1 MPKFDS
7 PIKVTSIQSAS
18 GNNTLLHLGAD
29 NRVGIGTDKP
39 LAKLHVN
46 GAVYATGLIV
56 PASSLAG
63 QGDAAEFLGFTPN
76 MDDWYV
82 DTNGK
87 PVVNGYVQSS
97 EFDGTVGQSSDALMG
112 EFSAEFN
119 NDDVVW
125 SREVVFDTPLYHD
138 IFITGTMSYK
148 FDSHTTGTPG
158 IAVTLTHRETADSEF
173 DNRDDNNNIIWNSQ
187 SSNTYIVP
195 VSEDSKSGDA
205 LGKFTTPVWRAVTPS
220 NRELTRLKIEI
231 ISTNDVLYNTSDDNV
246 HNDGGSGELTTLGG
260 GTNYNWILD
269 GFSLQF
275 NHPDLRVDQLG
286 RITGSFLADAT
297 VDDLKI
303 GNFISSSG
311 SKIHDNTA
319 GFGTSVPEDNPHRP
333 EDGISTGEEIQ
344 GLVSNGTFANGWS
357 LSKTGRIRATDIEI
371 YGPDGTIFIDGSGG
385 GENNPFSKWANRS
398 LRDLDSTS
406 FDYLYGLDFSE
417 SNRSNVAMRVGYR
430 GYTGDNSGIDLE
442 VSSLY
447 IANTS
452 EPLTGSGN
460 QLSNGSITFNGLSS
474 NAPPG
479 TIFTGEKNVVKN
491 LQGAYILFLAN
502 TDKWST
508 TTGTYSEYHA
518 NNYLGDY
525 GLYVVGM
532 PTVGGWLYHPHANDT
547 WYSIDSMQSGEY
559 LHERDFL
566 TIGRA
571 GTDGNGH
578 FIKSLTSINS
588 PTSLDAIT
596 ADESRGSYP
605 PIGITAGGVLFA
617 DIHINQ
623 YNHTAN
629 SGEIQL
635 TNPRNIPNTQFTFI
649 HPGTNDPND
658 STLYVANGAHGVLMS
673 LEDFPG
679 SRYITFVGADPSRF
693 TFYDDGHS
701 PDFVAAYPIGNRW
714 FYNQDEGRSS
724 LFVPDQRDC
733 IVARVDSNGVSMT
746 GDGSSGLTN
755 IYRYAEREA
764 TTAEGVVFSDM
775 IIDPPRGMSSGGIV
789 FADFTINEEFNDS
802 TETFTANNGFVTF
815 TNPLN
820 TPRNEFYVVHPENPL
835 YFWQTSNVERGV
847 ATSLTPTVNAT
858 GTRHIAFVGHN
869 SARFPAIAA
878 YENVSNDFIA
888 VSKYNYQGNPRSD
901 GKWYY
906 DPGSGISDDYV
917 FDVDANDFIVATLSS
932 FNPNSDGIDQITRY
946 AENEG
951 VIFVGGEPITVS
963 SIREILNDR
972 IDAANAVAEVA
983 IEDAERAFVAAT
995 AAGDSSAQALG
1006 LLDGAIT
1013 VYLQSEGDLHLGDVD
1028 AKFANNE
1035 TAPLSYFDY
1044 NDLWINTS
1052 TYNRAIDG
1060 SWYSNAIFR
1069 FSNTLG
1075 GFNGTLR
1082 WTHDRTNPQGLSFL
1096 QGLTARGFADRAA
1109 TFFYMDKIGTDPYYG
1124 PNVATIKASGPDQDQ
1139 GFALLNFNPEGDM
1152 WFDTTPDSANTNQP
1166 FIYRTNTSFSTSN
1179 ATNSGYANGI
1189 GHAGAWA
1196 QTAFD
1201 YFAGNFD
1208 PTTNATGWYNNRDS
1222 AFATATDATA
1232 RQAAADAES
1241 SAAAALAAAVDAQ
1254 DAADNEILA
1263 FFQIS
1268 TDTPPEATGNGDVWI
1283 HTDQA
1288 IDSTGTK
1295 NTGAIFVANT
1305 LDPGSYGAGSG
1316 RYWWQSPNNAIGL
1329 MYLESYSAGVS
1340 GEFQRGSNIMP
1351 RGYALWDAPATD
1363 YSVGASVYGDP
1374 QDVDEFNPYPL
1385 TQIHG
1390 SLASVNTTFGYIG
1403 TSSLSFTMLSDHPNE
1418 TVSLSDGWGPYA
1430 APFDDGRGVIT
1441 IPKGKRWIFS
1451 YYAYSNS
1458 SVLPAERDFGTQVFI
1473 RNRENPDAYRG
1484 YITGMGEAFTETNKW
1499 QRFSGVL
1506 DFTSHVVATHSSIP
1520 DFSSVPGPRHAGYT
1534 GGVVG
1539 PPYDTLYADE
1549 IDSLVFSVGKFLV
1562 RPTSGPDY
1570 RGSQVGNTVFYDG
1583 FQLEEVPNTVFTP
1596 SQFKEPSQQSS
1607 IVFGREITDGKIV
1620 THYGPHFPLGNDPG
1634 DGTDGPIPNITPGGI
1649 PNPEPHG
1656 DFWVNT
1662 SNNNI
1667 LFRYNQSSVD
1677 VTSQTI
1683 YWTTTTD
1690 QGSGWYTTE
1699 DLRTGNALSTSF
1711 DALANAA
1718 TAQAAADH
1726 EILAYFEPDAPD
1738 ASGFGDIW
1746 IDVDKYATL
1755 NSLAIH
1761 VANTQSSGGIG
1772 AGTDLSGTDLFWH
1785 IAPNNAIG
1793 QVYLD
1798 VFLSEKKAG
1807 RSESLLLSVM
1817 ESDDLPFPV
1826 SPNPNGISV
1835 GATGNVVFYKNSNQE
1850 YLEDQTGTDNEGT
1863 IFISNRG
1870 GIDFVGPKGN
1880 IYYPESG
1887 DYGVPETGTVL
1898 TSFRISGSS
1907 PESTTVS
1914 NSTFSSLYLMYSN
1927 MSAVTRFGT
1936 TSTAF
1941 GTHKHIIPVQWNNT
1955 TWQAVEADDTT
1966 HDFTPDS
1973 ANGDFLVAQLS
1984 REYAFPEGFGEL
1996 DSWIFKTLPAQTRA
2010 IGDGK
2015 IVTHFGVEYESGAYG
2030 PQANLTPSGIYNPE
2044 PHGDFWINTSNNNL
2058 IFRYHQNVDNNWA
2071 QTAFHAPT
2079 KPEDAGD
2086 QSGWYSTE
2094 DVRIANNEQ
2103 QATNTYTWLANT
2115 SNWAGYLDGETVN
2128 NSFWTT
2134 LALANAINAN
2144 TAAYIAQAA
2153 ADREINAFF
2162 SVHDAAIPL
2171 PTGNGDVWI
2180 HTDNAITNDP
2190 NPATRSTKNTGAIF
2204 VSNASAYAADY
2215 KIYPASH
2222 VGELW
2227 DFADTRNFPN
2237 DSGVIHTWGAHTDT
2251 LSFVDNNALKLE
2263 RVGTPNLLYLYKGG
2277 NSPSSTGMVVNGS
2290 THTHV
2295 RVRMRAMNISS
2306 DAARN
2311 WLGTLYFENS
2321 DSTSYG
2327 YGGTVAATI
2336 PEPDWTIGE
2345 WTELVFD
2352 MSSEPRWTGT
2362 ADVERLQIR
2371 FSLGNPLSD
2380 SDIFEID
2387 WIRIDDGTPQFYWG
2401 WHQSPENAVGGMY
2414 IDSYAAGITYTD
2426 GRVVTQ
2432 YSDHFGTTPPDYY
2445 GPLSNVTPTG
2455 SDNPYPDGDLWVDT
2469 SNNNIMFRYNQN
2481 TTINYA
2487 QTAYWE
2493 ATSYTFDPVSHKSGW
2508 YALEDPRLANNEVNV
2523 SLLEIHLA
2531 NTDAWAATLEA
2542 NTVNN
2547 AYWSNFAL
2555 GSALYANGVAYN
2567 ANAAA
2572 YLAQASAD
2580 HEILAYFQIHSDVP
2594 EATGNGDVWIHTDNL
2609 IKPSDGTLNTGAI
2622 FVSNTKSG
2630 GIPDPGAVADATSAE
2645 AHWWYAS
2652 PENAIGLMYAKSYA
2666 AGHAGDFDRST
2677 NIMPR
2682 AWSLFD
2688 APREL
2693 YSNTAPLVDTVPYPY
2708 YTPTAPSRE
2717 VNFDIVDDQNPPVGE
2732 KALYLTPASPDLL
2745 SGYIYLATNST
2756 FQTSASRQKS
2766 IEIPFGKKWMLS
2778 WYAKNA
2784 EGASG
2789 NDMDSGVHVYA
2800 ANNSHPDF
2808 FGRLN
2813 RGIEQGGTQNFVGS
2827 DWERHWFGF
2836 DLSGDSIIEGVV
2848 NATSTG
2854 QGNFWDAGFKVDSG
2868 LGTGLFSS
2876 ANSANRIILRI
2887 DPGGVSTPIDDSPT
2901 YYAGFQLEDVT
2912 ASGRVVPS
2920 EFQEPSDTSA
2930 LIFDRQITDGKIVT
2944 QFYASKPQS
2953 IGYGPQ
2959 ANVTPSGLPNPE
2971 PHGDFL
2977 VDTSNN
2983 NIMFRYHQR
2992 TPSARVWSPDSTF
3005 AQTLIYTSPSP
3016 GDADGWYALEDPR
3029 LANTESWLGTTETT
3043 LASVSDTASEALQK
3057 AASAASAADA
3067 EIQIFFEPSTNT
3079 IMYDDEIN
3087 FAGVHAG
3094 PATGNGDIW
3103 IHIDQVYDADGNQN
3117 TGSIFFANLSPDFPS
3132 VTTYSWQA
3140 SPDNAIGRSF
3150 LDQFTAT
3157 GRKNWIPSGYSTWDA
3172 DVDTTGFVSTPNYNI
3187 GITTDQNADTPYPV
3201 IPAHGE
3207 AIVNTSFGYIG
3218 PGSLQLTTTSGT
3230 APESYIYLANTGGVD
3245 SKATHA
3251 AGPPSTTLRIP
3262 RGKRWIFS
3270 YYAFTNTAFTD
3281 TNGDATTTSVYLWM
3295 DNSANTTA
3303 NVGSFYKNGIKHTP
3317 NQWKRHS
3324 HVLDL
3329 SNSSPSATIDEY
3341 TDKYGSWQSATS
3353 YHTTFSSGTT
3363 HLTEPAGGWQHPL
3376 VADFDS
3382 ITVRFDVDGA
3392 VGNTFWFDGIQLEEA
3407 PGAQVLAGP
3416 FSDPDRTI
3424 DNHFARSIADG
3435 KIVSHYV
3442 DGTTDGDVR
3451 YGPRPHRTPQGQLN
3465 LAPHGDHWIDSGNNN
3480 MTYRYNANTSY
3491 EFETRDIDDLP
3502 VQVAYWDTVA
3512 NKNNQSGWYIYRDQ
3526 AFESNIVDAFANLGS
3541 QFTQITNLEATTDGE
3556 LQIFFEEEGGDF
3568 VNAIGT
3574 YPDSKYG
3581 DLWINVSGYNKF
3593 ANGTLDSN
3601 AIFRWQNTS
3610 QGYLDT
3616 LAWRHAPNNS
3626 IGKVYL
3632 RTYAAQNAADSSV
3645 TAYFMDGFGAGT
3657 SQYHGPQ
3664 TNTTPSGLDNPNPDG
3679 DIWID
3684 TQNNNVM
3691 FVYNRVGGP
3700 TVAEG
3705 FAQTIYYAGDD
3716 GFQSAEGWHSSEDLR
3731 TVSADL
3737 ALEIAK
3743 ATGTDRF
3750 AEIFYSGSAPA
3761 TSTGNGDIWID
3772 TTSPL
3777 KRDGSANTLSIYI
3790 ANTTDG
3796 GYGDADSGPTTRY
3809 WNLDETSALGRSALD
3824 GYNADQKSAR
3834 SELISLITVG
3844 DSSLTGSIP
3853 FPVYPAA
3860 NGIMGVG
3867 ASGNVKF
3874 HTPSQV
3880 NSWGEIDIINNGG
3893 IPFIGPDGV
3902 ERELI
3907 DIYGASPHTTPASG
3921 DFAGISSHHVY
3932 GGNWGLVYTDYEF
3945 NTNDITEANTSY
3957 LMYTKTPGH
3966 DRFDSGGGNATEFG
3980 IPGNIIHVRWNSD
3993 TLSWYALTNVQNV
4006 EIDEHPFIPDADEG
4020 DFLVAQIVKN
4030 PTAEDLAAGYT
4041 LATDGTGA
4049 VQSWITNELPAQ
4061 TRKYSDGKTV
4071 YFTGPAYDEGEF
4083 KNVYGPDPSITSS
4096 GVINLEPHGDKFI
4109 SSNAPYKTYL
4119 YFSNSTNKTSQTIF
4133 HSYYTNS
4140 ATFLV
4145 ANTNYPFGTS
4155 NTSSGW
4161 YEYRDTGDALTQEGF
4176 QVALGRISLGQTSY
4190 SDNDPLTILDRGI
4203 GLPED
4208 EDIENPAP
4216 ILDVGGTSTFG
4227 QTREILL
4234 NPVPPS
4240 DQNLQGHWTL
4250 NSYDVDD
4257 DGHYL
4262 VRDISGRNN
4271 HATFFVSHNPEVQ
4284 PSYSQAPRSDDFQD
4298 QDPADDVI
4306 NVSGNRSMF
4315 MQTSRSPN
4323 MHRPFTALI
4332 LGSNGS
4338 VSNSVYGYRASP
4350 PMGSI
4355 PTYTYQG
4362 SNYPVDITDATKFNK
4377 TTLCFWWRP
4386 SPHIHDGQGYDKYIV
4401 GQNHNRNGGW
4411 SLRVDNGIMSGSV
4424 AEGTAQYYEEIAP
4437 TANGDVPIIW
4447 YNRHVSENLLHK
4459 PSAEIYLDGWYG
4471 ANDGGTYTPI
4481 RANEW
4486 HFITIQSNYDDNN
4499 QTLWIYREG
4508 EGLLYHNVSLFHGN
4522 PATDASTVNRALV
4535 LNGLSNELYGTY
4547 SNANGNYDE
4556 VRLYNSILTPRNIRY
4571 LYENPTGRPHQLQ
4584 PRPGLAVK
4592 KGYDKF
4598 DHGYPNAVDE
4608 FGAGTVGINAFA
4620 YFHGYDVDGNPA
4632 DVNPYTS
4639 QDGRVEFLQR
4649 GRVKSIFS
4657 TDAVRQKYAGNT
4669 FYILYNTDP
4678 TTIETGF
4685 GGQDFYTICQPVGN
4699 DDIRFA
4705 ENTGEFTWRGL
4716 DSITGFS
4723 DWVYFTPDEDKMY
4736 VIGEGRFATDVEET
4750 YSDGEA
4756 SLKDL
4761 KVYQFARSFATI
4773 RESYNF
4779 NISREDFI
4787 GDNFGDHFFANVDFW
4802 TGDTGNGLIDGTY
4815 IANLSV
4821 KNSAI
4826 ESLFAEK
4833 IQAGTIGVGVHI
4845 GGDNKI
4851 LLDGTNNRIIISD

>member
-56 PASSLAG
+56 PASALAG

-119 NDDVVW
+119 DDDVVW

-220 NRELTRLKIEI
+220 NREITRLKIEI

-260 GTNYNWILD
+260 GTNFNWILD

-417 SNRSNVAMRVGYR
+417 SNRANVAMRVGYR
-430 GYTGDNSGIDLE
+430 GYTGDNSGIALE
-442 VSSLY
+442 DSSLY

-460 QLSNGSITFNGLSS
+460 QLSNGTITFNGLSS

-479 TIFTGEKNVVKN
+479 TIFTGEKTVVRN

-571 GTDGNGH
+571 GTDGDGH
-578 FIKSLTSINS
+578 FIESLTSINS

-629 SGEIQL
+629 NGEIQL
-635 TNPRNIPNTQFTFI
+635 TNPRNSPNTQFTFI

-658 STLYVANGAHGVLMS
+658 STLYTANGARGVLMS

-679 SRYITFVGADPSRF
+679 SRYITFIGADPSRF

-764 TTAEGVVFSDM
+764 TTAEGVVLSDM

-802 TETFTANNGFVTF
+802 TEIFTANDGFVTF

-951 VIFVGGEPITVS
+951 VIFVEGEPLTVS
-963 SIREILNDR
+963 SIRNLLNDR
-972 IDAANAVAEVA
+972 IDAANTVAAVA

-1013 VYLQSEGDLHLGDVD
+1013 VYLQSEGDLHVGESDSE
-1028 AKFANNE
+1028 FANNK
-1035 TAPLSYFDY
+1035 TSGPPSHFDY

-1263 FFQIS
+1263 YFQIN
-1268 TDTPPEATGNGDVWI
+1268 TDVPEASGNGDVWI
-1283 HTDQA
+1283 HTDNL
-1288 IDSTGTK
+1288 IKPDGTL
-1295 NTGAIFVANT
+1295 NAAAIFVANT
-1305 LDPGSYGAGSG
+1305 KSGGIPDPGAVADATSAEAH
-1316 RYWWQSPNNAIGL
+1316 WWYASPNNAIGL
-1329 MYLESYSAGVS
+1329 MYAKSYFSGVS
-1340 GEFQRGSNIMP
+1340 GAFDRGTNLMP
-1351 RGYALWDAPATD
+1351 RGYSLFDSPLSDYVTRTTNIDDTIPEPFAFHATQTAANVAVD
-1363 YSVGASVYGDP
+1363 RTGGANS
-1374 QDVDEFNPYPL
+1374 
-1385 TQIHG
+1385 
-1390 SLASVNTTFGYIG
+1390 YIG
-1403 TSSLSFTMLSDHPNE
+1403 DSSLRIDTTYVYSIIYFGKNRITADFEENSANNL
-1418 TVSLSDGWGPYA
+1418 
-1430 APFDDGRGVIT
+1430 PFMIN
-1441 IPKGKRWIFS
+1441 IPKGRKFIFS
-1451 YYAYSNS
+1451 YYLKSDASTSITPSMISSNS
-1458 SVLPAERDFGTQVFI
+1458 VNAYAGTVQAPPFTTTPGDWKRYEHVF
-1473 RNRENPDAYRG
+1473 
-1484 YITGMGEAFTETNKW
+1484 
-1499 QRFSGVL
+1499 
-1506 DFTSHVVATHSSIP
+1506 DFTTGDMAASSPKNQIT
-1520 DFSSVPGPRHAGYT
+1520 SVMPGF
-1534 GGVVG
+1534 
-1539 PPYDTLYADE
+1539 LYGSRANTF
-1549 IDSLVFSVGKFLV
+1549 IDAI
-1562 RPTSGPDY
+1562 
-1570 RGSQVGNTVFYDG
+1570 
-1583 FQLEEVPNTVFTP
+1583 QLEEVPNTVFTA
-1596 SQFKEPSQQSS
+1596 SQFKEPSDAKS

-1620 THYGPHFPLGNDPG
+1620 THYSNNFYSG
-1634 DGTDGPIPNITPGGI
+1634 GTWYGPIPNTTPTGY
-1649 PNPEPHG
+1649 PNPEPNG

-1662 SNNNI
+1662 GNNNI
-1667 LFRYNQSSVD
+1667 VFRYHQNDLSFIPS
-1677 VTSQTI
+1677 SQTV
-1683 YWTTTTD
+1683 YWTSETNGD
-1690 QGSGWYTTE
+1690 GWYTTE

-1755 NSLAIH
+1755 NSSAIH

-1772 AGTDLSGTDLFWH
+1772 AGSDLFWH

-1850 YLEDQTGTDNEGT
+1850 YLEDQTGTDKEGT

-1936 TSTAF
+1936 TASAF

-2030 PQANLTPSGIYNPE
+2030 PRANLTPSGIYNPE

-2103 QATNTYTWLANT
+2103 QATNTYSWLANT

-2144 TAAYIAQAA
+2144 TAAYIAQAS

-2227 DFADTRNFPN
+2227 DFSTTAVFPN
-2237 DSGVIHTWGAHTDT
+2237 DSGVYHNWGAHTDT
-2251 LSFVDNNALKLE
+2251 HSFVNNNALKLE
-2263 RVGTPNLLYLYKGG
+2263 RVGSPNLLYLYKGG
-2277 NSPSSTGMVVNGS
+2277 NLPTHTGMVVNGS

-2306 DAARN
+2306 DLART

-2321 DSTSYG
+2321 DSASVG
-2327 YGGTVAATI
+2327 YGGTIASTI
-2336 PEPDWTIGE
+2336 PEPNWTLGE

-2352 MSSEPRWTGT
+2352 MSSEPRWTGS

-2371 FSLGNPLSD
+2371 FSYLNPLPD

-2493 ATSYTFDPVSHKSGW
+2493 ATTYTFDPVSHKSGW

-2531 NTDAWAATLEA
+2531 NTDAWAANLEG

-2547 AYWSNFAL
+2547 SYWSNFAL

-2580 HEILAYFQIHSDVP
+2580 HEILAYFQIHSDAP
-2594 EATGNGDVWIHTDNL
+2594 EATGNGDVWIHTDTL
-2609 IKPSDGTLNTGAI
+2609 IKPTDGTLNTGAI
-2622 FVSNTKSG
+2622 FVSNTKLG
-2630 GIPDPGAVADATSAE
+2630 GIPDDAAVGA
-2645 AHWWYAS
+2645 HFWYSS
-2652 PENAIGLMYAKSYA
+2652 PNNAIGLMYAKSYSS
-2666 AGHAGDFDRST
+2666 GVGGEFDRST

-2708 YTPTAPSRE
+2708 HTPNAPSRE

-2732 KALYLTPASPDLL
+2732 KALYLTPASPDLN

-2784 EGASG
+2784 EGASD

-2813 RGIEQGGTQNFVGS
+2813 RGIAQGGTQNFVGA

-2836 DLSGDSIIEGVV
+2836 DLSGNSIIEGVV

-2854 QGNFWDAGFKVDSG
+2854 QGNFWDAGFKVDDG
-2868 LGTGLFSS
+2868 PGTSLFSS
-2876 ANSANRIILRI
+2876 ANSANRIALRI
-2887 DPGGVSTPIDDSPT
+2887 DPGGVNTIPIARTLT

-2930 LIFDRQITDGKIVT
+2930 LIFDREITDGKIVT

-2977 VDTSNN
+2977 IDTSNN
-2983 NIMFRYHQR
+2983 NIMFRYHQNI
-2992 TPSARVWSPDSTF
+2992 PSARVWSPDSTF
-3005 AQTLIYTSPSP
+3005 AQTLIYTSPAP
-3016 GDADGWYALEDPR
+3016 GDDDGWYALEDPR

-3043 LASVSDTASEALQK
+3043 LASVSDTASDALQK

-3067 EIQIFFEPSTNT
+3067 EIQVFFEPSTNT
-3079 IMYDDEIN
+3079 IMYDDGIN

-3140 SPDNAIGRSF
+3140 SPDNAIGRAF
-3150 LDQFTAT
+3150 LDQFTST

-3187 GITTDQNADTPYPV
+3187 TGSAAGEPNGESPYPV
-3201 IPAHGE
+3201 TINNNYTAN
-3207 AIVNTSFGYIG
+3207 AYVNTSFGKVSD
-3218 PGSLQLTTTSGT
+3218 GSLQVTDFISSPVDWQSVIFT
-3230 APESYIYLANTGGVD
+3230 LANT
-3245 SKATHA
+3245 A
-3251 AGPPSTTLRIP
+3251 APWRRDKLNSPKGTTVKFP
-3262 RGKRWIFS
+3262 KGKRWIFS
-3270 YYAFTNTAFTD
+3270 YYAYSNSSLDINYPFVDPNLY
-3281 TNGDATTTSVYLWM
+3281 VY
-3295 DNSANTTA
+3295 DSANTTA
-3303 NVGSFYKNGIKHTP
+3303 NTGVIRLNAAYPESGKWNRYSA
-3317 NQWKRHS
+3317 
-3324 HVLDL
+3324 VLDF
-3329 SNSSPSATIDEY
+3329 SNTHPGATIDEY
-3341 TDKYGSWQSATS
+3341 TLTSGVRSAGDYTGQSQGVDI
-3353 YHTTFSSGTT
+3353 SGPPYIST
-3363 HLTEPAGGWQHPL
+3363 AIK
-3376 VADFDS
+3376 DIDS
-3382 ITVRFDVDGA
+3382 IHLYVGQGGI
-3392 VGNTFWFDGIQLEEA
+3392 GNTVWYDGFQLEEA
-3407 PGAQVLAGP
+3407 PGAQVIAGP
-3416 FSDPDRTI
+3416 FSDPDRFI
-3424 DNHFARSIADG
+3424 DINFARSIADG

-3442 DGTTDGDVR
+3442 DGTNGGPTGR

-3465 LAPHGDHWIDSGNNN
+3465 LAPHGDQWIDTGNNN

-3491 EFETRDIDDLP
+3491 EFETRDRDDLP
-3502 VQVAYWDTVA
+3502 VQVAYWDTVS
-3512 NKNNQSGWYIYRDQ
+3512 NRQNQSGWYIVRDQ
-3526 AFESNIVDAFANLGS
+3526 LFESNIVDAFQNLSS

-3610 QGYLDT
+3610 QGYLPENG
-3616 LAWRHAPNNS
+3616 LAWHHAPNNS

-3679 DIWID
+3679 DMWID
-3684 TQNNNVM
+3684 TQNNNVV

-3716 GFQSAEGWHSSEDLR
+3716 GFKTAEGWHSSEDLR

-3772 TTSPL
+3772 TSYPL

-3790 ANTTDG
+3790 ANTYTDG
-3796 GYGDADSGPTTRY
+3796 VTYGDAGTPRL
-3809 WNLDETSALGRSALD
+3809 WHLDETSALGRSSLD

-3834 SELISLITVG
+3834 AELIELVKNRTPRSDG
-3844 DSSLTGSIP
+3844 YSFP
-3853 FPVYPAA
+3853 FPIYPEP

-3867 ASGNVKF
+3867 ATGNVKF
-3874 HTPSQV
+3874 YSPSDDRDGTF
-3880 NSWGEIDIINNGG
+3880 NPGEIDVINNGG
-3893 IPFIGPDGV
+3893 IPFIGPDGI
-3902 ERELI
+3902 ERTLTGLSQPNHI
-3907 DIYGASPHTTPASG
+3907 I
-3921 DFAGISSHHVY
+3921 Y
-3932 GGNWGLVYTDYEF
+3932 GGNFGEIYTRFEGSIAGSQY
-3945 NTNDITEANTSY
+3945 TTEANTAY
-3957 LMYTKTPGH
+3957 LMYTATTATS
-3966 DRFDSGGGNATEFG
+3966 RFGGGG
-3980 IPGNIIHVRWNSD
+3980 GYGQIGNIIAVVWDND
-3993 TLSWYALTNVQNV
+3993 TESWYTYSNEGVT
-4006 EIDEHPFIPDADEG
+4006 EFPFIPDADQG
-4020 DFLVAQIVKN
+4020 DFLVAELRRPLGDAF
-4030 PTAEDLAAGYT
+4030 PT
-4041 LATDGTGA
+4041 
-4049 VQSWITNELPAQ
+4049 VQSWVLDSVNLPQ
-4061 TRKYSDGKTV
+4061 QLKSYSDGKTV
-4071 YFTGPAYDEGEF
+4071 YFTGPAYDEGNF

-4145 ANTNYPFGTS
+4145 ANTNYPYGTS

-4176 QVALGRISLGQTSY
+4176 QVSLGRISLGQTSY

-4208 EDIENPAP
+4208 ADNENPAP

-4271 HATFFVSHNPEVQ
+4271 HATFFVSHNPEDQ
-4284 PSYSQAPRSDDFQD
+4284 PSYNQAPRSDDFQD
-4298 QDPADDVI
+4298 QDPAADVI

-4315 MQTSRSPN
+4315 MQASRSPS
-4323 MHRPFTALI
+4323 MHRPWTALI
-4332 LGSNGS
+4332 LASNGS
-4338 VSNSVYGYRASP
+4338 VSNSVYGTRASP

-4355 PTYTYQG
+4355 PTHTYQG

-4377 TTLCFWWRP
+4377 STLCFWWKP
-4386 SPHIHDGQGYDKYIV
+4386 SPHIHDGYVSPASIGQDKYIV
-4401 GQNHNRNGGW
+4401 GQNHNHNGGW
-4411 SLRVDNGIMSGSV
+4411 SLRVDSGIKSGSV
-4424 AEGTAQYYEEIAP
+4424 SEGTATYYEEITP

-4447 YNRHVSENLLHK
+4447 YNRHVNENLLHK

-4535 LNGLSNELYGTY
+4535 LNGLSNETYGTY
-4547 SNANGNYDE
+4547 GNANGNYDE

-4598 DHGYPNAVDE
+4598 DNGYPNAASDL
-4608 FGAGTVGINAFA
+4608 GDGGIGINAYA

-4632 DVNPYTS
+4632 DVNPYVS
-4639 QDGRVEFLQR
+4639 QDGRVTYLNR
-4649 GRVKSIFS
+4649 GHVLARFSGAAERVKYS
-4657 TDAVRQKYAGNT
+4657 GNT
-4669 FYILYNTDP
+4669 FYIFYNTNPSPSD
-4678 TTIETGF
+4678 F
-4685 GGQDFYTICQPVGN
+4685 GTDYYTICQPVGN

-4716 DSITGFS
+4716 TSTDAN
-4723 DWVYFTPDEDKMY
+4723 WKYFTPNEAVQF
-4736 VIGEGRFATDVEET
+4736 VIGEGRFDQEENQP
-4750 YSDGEA
+4750 YSHA
-4756 SLKDL
+4756 SQMKDL
-4761 KVYQFARSFATI
+4761 KIYQFSRSFETI

-4802 TGDTGNGLIDGTY
+4802 TGNSGQGLINGTY

-4826 ESLFAEK
+4826 DNLAANK
-4833 IQAGTIGVGVHI
+4833 IQAGTIGVGLHI

>member
-18 GNNTLLHLGAD
+18 GNTSLLHLGAD

-56 PASSLAG
+56 PASALAG

-119 NDDVVW
+119 DDDVVW
-125 SREVVFDTPLYHD
+125 SREVIFETPLFHD

-148 FDSHTTGTPG
+148 FNSHITGTPG
-158 IAVTLTHRETADSEF
+158 IAVTLTHRETANSEF

-205 LGKFTTPVWRAVTPS
+205 LGKFTTPVWKSATPS

-231 ISTNDVLYNTSDDNV
+231 ISAKDVLYNTSDDNV

-269 GFSLQF
+269 GFSFQF

-371 YGPDGTIFIDGSGG
+371 YGPDGTIYIDGSGG
-385 GENNPFSKWANRS
+385 GENNPFSQWANRS

-406 FDYLYGLDFSE
+406 FDYLYGLSFEE
-417 SNRSNVAMRVGYR
+417 SNRSNVEMRVGHIAT
-430 GYTGDNSGIDLE
+430 TGSVESTISAN
-442 VSSLY
+442 VKSLY

-452 EPLTGSGN
+452 QPIIGSGN
-460 QLSNGSITFNGLSS
+460 QLANGTIMFNGVST

-479 TIFTGEKNVVKN
+479 SIFTDGKAVVRN
-491 LQGAYILFLAN
+491 LQDAYILFLSN
-502 TDKWST
+502 TQKWST
-508 TTGTYSEYHA
+508 TTGEYSQYHA

-525 GLYVVGM
+525 GLYVIGK

-571 GTDGNGH
+571 GTDENAD
-578 FIKSLTSINS
+578 FIESLTSINT
-588 PTSLDAIT
+588 PKSLDSIT
-596 ADESRGSYP
+596 ADEARGSYP
-605 PIGITAGGVLFA
+605 PIGIAAGGILFA
-617 DIHINQ
+617 DIHINH

-629 SGEIQL
+629 NGEIQL

-701 PDFVAAYPIGNRW
+701 PDFIAAYPIGNRW

-724 LFVPDQRDC
+724 LFTPDPRDC

-746 GDGSSGLTN
+746 GDGSSGITN

-764 TTAEGVVFSDM
+764 TTSEGAVLSDM
-775 IIDPPRGMSSGGIV
+775 IIDPPRGMASGGIV
-789 FADFTINEEFNDS
+789 FADFTTNEEFDDS
-802 TETFTANNGFVTF
+802 SNTFTANSGFVTF
-815 TNPLN
+815 TNPQN
-820 TPRNEFYVVHPENPL
+820 NPRNEFFVVHPENPL

-847 ATSLTPTVNAT
+847 ATSLKATVNAT

-869 SARFPAIAA
+869 SSRFPSIDA

-932 FNPNSDGIDQITRY
+932 FNPNVDGIDQITRY

-951 VIFVGGEPITVS
+951 VVIVGGEPLTVS
-963 SIREILNDR
+963 SIRNLLNDR

-983 IEDAERAFVAAT
+983 ISAAADAFAEAT
-995 AAGDSSAQALG
+995 AAGESSAQALG

-1013 VYLQSEGDLHLGDVD
+1013 VYLQSEGDLHVGEADS
-1028 AKFANNE
+1028 KFANNE
-1035 TAPLSYFDY
+1035 TSGPPSHFDY

-1082 WTHDRTNPQGLSFL
+1082 WTHDRTNPQGLAFL

-1124 PNVATIKASGPDQDQ
+1124 PNVATITASGPDREE
-1139 GFALLNFNPEGDM
+1139 GLELLNFNPEGDM
-1152 WFDTTPDSANTNQP
+1152 WFDTTPTGANTNQP

-1222 AFATATDATA
+1222 AFSTATDTVA
-1232 RQAAADAES
+1232 RA
-1241 SAAAALAAAVDAQ
+1241 SAAQALAEAENAQ
-1254 DAADNEILA
+1254 YSADREIIA
-1263 FFQIS
+1263 FF
-1268 TDTPPEATGNGDVWI
+1268 EAHNVADVPDPTGNGDIWI
-1283 HTDQA
+1283 HTDTA
-1288 IDSTGTK
+1288 IHSTGTK
-1295 NTGAIFVANT
+1295 NTSAIYVSNT
-1305 LDPGSYGAGSG
+1305 KSGGIDSGVNDPNTGYDLFWHPA
-1316 RYWWQSPNNAIGL
+1316 PNNAIGL

-1340 GEFQRGSNIMP
+1340 GAFQRGTNIMP
-1351 RGYALWDAPATD
+1351 RGYSLFDSPLSDYNSFTTDPGDEIKEPFAIYYSADASNVAVDRTGGANAYIGSSSLRFDTDDIDVVFFGRSQTDSEVEQEKNINYRIEVPKAKKFILSYYIKSDAARDVTPTLYYSNATHD
-1363 YSVGASVYGDP
+1363 YAGREVGTARTLSTPDWQRLEQVFDLTSGDVPIPVGAGGPKTEV
-1374 QDVDEFNPYPL
+1374 
-1385 TQIHG
+1385 
-1390 SLASVNTTFGYIG
+1390 
-1403 TSSLSFTMLSDHPNE
+1403 TS
-1418 TVSLSDGWGPYA
+1418 VSLRLGYSGA
-1430 APFDDGRGVIT
+1430 ANT
-1441 IPKGKRWIFS
+1441 
-1451 YYAYSNS
+1451 
-1458 SVLPAERDFGTQVFI
+1458 FI
-1473 RNRENPDAYRG
+1473 DA
-1484 YITGMGEAFTETNKW
+1484 I
-1499 QRFSGVL
+1499 
-1506 DFTSHVVATHSSIP
+1506 
-1520 DFSSVPGPRHAGYT
+1520 
-1534 GGVVG
+1534 
-1539 PPYDTLYADE
+1539 
-1549 IDSLVFSVGKFLV
+1549 
-1562 RPTSGPDY
+1562 
-1570 RGSQVGNTVFYDG
+1570 
-1583 FQLEEVPNTVFTP
+1583 QLEEVPNTVFTA
-1596 SQFKEPSQQSS
+1596 SQFKEPSDASS

-1620 THYGPHFPLGNDPG
+1620 THYSNNFYSG
-1634 DGTDGPIPNITPGGI
+1634 GTWYGPIPNTTPTGY
-1649 PNPEPHG
+1649 PNPEPNG

-1662 SNNNI
+1662 GNNNI
-1667 LFRYNQSSVD
+1667 VFRYHQNDLSFIPS
-1677 VTSQTI
+1677 SQTV
-1683 YWTTTTD
+1683 YWTSETNGD
-1690 QGSGWYTTE
+1690 GWYTTE

-1755 NSLAIH
+1755 NSSAIH
-1761 VANTQSSGGIG
+1761 VANTQSSAIG
-1772 AGTDLSGTDLFWH
+1772 AGTDVAGTNLFWH

-1798 VFLSEKKAG
+1798 VYLSEKKAG

-1826 SPNPNGISV
+1826 SPNLNGISV
-1835 GATGNVVFYKNSNQE
+1835 GATGNVVFYKNSDQE
-1850 YLEDQTGTDNEGT
+1850 YLEDQTGTDKEGT

-1870 GIDFVGPKGN
+1870 GIDFVGPGGN

-1887 DYGVPETGTVL
+1887 DYGVPETGTVV
-1898 TSFRISGSS
+1898 TSFRLSGSS

-1936 TSTAF
+1936 VPTAF

-1955 TWQAVEADDTT
+1955 TWQAVERNDTT

-2103 QATNTYTWLANT
+2103 QATNTYSWLANT

-2128 NSFWTT
+2128 NSFWTN

-2144 TAAYIAQAA
+2144 TAAYIAQAS

-2227 DFADTRNFPN
+2227 DFIDTREFPN
-2237 DSGVIHTWGAHTDT
+2237 DSGVAGYHGWGSHLNTSAM
-2251 LSFVDNNALKLE
+2251 VPEALKLE
-2263 RVGTPNLLYLYKGG
+2263 RASVVSDLLYVYKGG
-2277 NSPSSTGMVVNGS
+2277 NGPTLSGMVVDGS
-2290 THTHV
+2290 TYTHV
-2295 RVRMRAMNISS
+2295 RVRMRATNISS
-2306 DAARN
+2306 EPARN

-2321 DSTSYG
+2321 DSISIG

-2336 PEPDWTIGE
+2336 PEPNWTLGE

-2362 ADVERLQIR
+2362 ADVTRLQIR
-2371 FSLGNPLSD
+2371 FSEGNIIGNSD
-2380 SDIFEID
+2380 RFEID
-2387 WIRIDDGTPQFYWG
+2387 WIRIDDGTPQVYWG
-2401 WHQSPENAVGGMY
+2401 WHQSPENAIGRMY

-2493 ATSYTFDPVSHKSGW
+2493 ATTYTFDPLSHKSGW
-2508 YALEDPRLANNEVNV
+2508 YAIEDPRLANNEVNV

-2547 AYWSNFAL
+2547 SYWSNFAL

-2580 HEILAYFQIHSDVP
+2580 REILAYFQIHSDVP
-2594 EATGNGDVWIHTDNL
+2594 EATGNGDVWIHTDHL
-2609 IKPSDGTLNTGAI
+2609 IDPTNGTLNTGAI
-2622 FVSNTKSG
+2622 FIANTKSG
-2630 GIPDPGAVADATSAE
+2630 GIADPGAVADATSAE
-2645 AHWWYAS
+2645 AHYWYAS
-2652 PENAIGLMYAKSYA
+2652 PNNAIGLMYAKSYA
-2666 AGHAGDFDRST
+2666 AGHAGEFDRST

-2688 APREL
+2688 ATREL
-2693 YSNTAPLVDTVPYPY
+2693 YSNTAPLKDTVPYPY
-2708 YTPTAPSRE
+2708 HTPNAPSRE

-2732 KALYLTPASPDLL
+2732 KALYLTPASPDLN
-2745 SGYIYLATNST
+2745 SGYIYLATNSS

-2766 IEIPFGKKWMLS
+2766 IQIPFGKKWMLS

-2784 EGASG
+2784 DGASG

-2800 ANNSHPDF
+2800 ANNSHPDY

-2813 RGIEQGGTQNFVGS
+2813 RGIAQGGTQNFVGS

-2854 QGNFWDAGFKVDSG
+2854 QGNFWDAGFKVDQG
-2868 LGTGLFSS
+2868 LGTSLFSS
-2876 ANSANRIILRI
+2876 ANSANRIALRI
-2887 DPGGVSTPIDDSPT
+2887 DPGGVGTLPVERTPT

-2912 ASGRVVPS
+2912 ASGRVAPS

-2930 LIFDRQITDGKIVT
+2930 LIFDREITDGKIVT
-2944 QFYASKPQS
+2944 QYSNHFISDSTY
-2953 IGYGPQ
+2953 YGPQ
-2959 ANVTPSGLPNPE
+2959 PNITPSGLPNPE
-2971 PHGDFL
+2971 PRGDFW
-2977 VDTSNN
+2977 VDTGNN
-2983 NIMFRYHQR
+2983 QIMFRYNQN
-2992 TPSARVWSPDSTF
+2992 TTINY
-3005 AQTLIYTSPSP
+3005 AQTAYWTT
-3016 GDADGWYALEDPR
+3016 GADFNRTTGLSGWYALEDPR

-3043 LASVSDTASEALQK
+3043 LASVSDTASDALQK

-3067 EIQIFFEPSTNT
+3067 EIQIFFEPSTNAT
-3079 IMYDDEIN
+3079 MYNDDI
-3087 FAGVHAG
+3087 FTGIHSG

-3140 SPDNAIGRSF
+3140 SPDNAIGRAF
-3150 LDQFTAT
+3150 LDQFTST

-3187 GITTDQNADTPYPV
+3187 GERGVQNGDTPYPV
-3201 IPAHGE
+3201 RTFSNGK
-3207 AIVNTSFGYIG
+3207 AIVNTSFGYTDS
-3218 PGSLQLTTTSGT
+3218 GSLQLTSTDIVGANFETY
-3230 APESYIYLANTGGVD
+3230 AYLANTND
-3245 SKATHA
+3245 AISKATHA

-3270 YYAFTNTAFTD
+3270 YYAFTNTEFTD
-3281 TNGDATTTSVYLWM
+3281 TNGDATKTSVWLWM

-3303 NVGSFYKNGIKHTP
+3303 NVGYFYKNRIKHTP

-3341 TDKYGSWQSATS
+3341 TDKYGSWSTATS
-3353 YHTTFSSGTT
+3353 MHTTYSSGTT
-3363 HLTEPAGGWQHPL
+3363 HLTEPVGGWQHPL

-3392 VGNTFWFDGIQLEEA
+3392 IGNTFWFDGIQLEEA

-3442 DGTTDGDVR
+3442 DGTNGGPTGR

-3465 LAPHGDHWIDSGNNN
+3465 LAPHGDQWIDTGNNN

-3491 EFETRDIDDLP
+3491 EFETQDIDDLP

-3512 NKNNQSGWYIYRDQ
+3512 NRNNQSGWYIVRDQ
-3526 AFESNIVDAFANLGS
+3526 AFESNIVDAFANLDS

-3581 DLWINVSGYNKF
+3581 DLWINVSGYNKI

-3601 AIFRWQNTS
+3601 AIFRWQNTT
-3610 QGYLDT
+3610 QGYLPENG
-3616 LAWRHAPNNS
+3616 LAWYHAPNNS

-3632 RTYAAQNAADSSV
+3632 RTYAAQNAADRRV
-3645 TAYFMDGFGAGT
+3645 TSYFEAGT
-3657 SQYHGPQ
+3657 TSGGPPYDVSIYKGPQ
-3664 TNTTPSGLDNPNPDG
+3664 TNVTPTGLYNPNPDG
-3679 DIWID
+3679 DLWID
-3684 TQNNNVM
+3684 TQNNNAL
-3691 FVYNRVGGP
+3691 FVYNYVNGDHA
-3700 TVAEG
+3700 TG
-3705 FAQTIYYAGDD
+3705 FSQQVYYSGDTP
-3716 GFQSAEGWHSSEDLR
+3716 SAEGWHSAEDTR
-3731 TVSADL
+3731 IISSAR

-3772 TTSPL
+3772 TSYPL

-3790 ANTTDG
+3790 ANTREPGEG
-3796 GYGDADSGPTTRY
+3796 GDYGSADSGPTTRY
-3809 WNLDETSALGRSALD
+3809 WNLDQTSALGRSSLD

-3834 SELISLITVG
+3834 AELIELVKNRTPRSDG
-3844 DSSLTGSIP
+3844 YSFP

-3860 NGIMGVG
+3860 NGIVGVG
-3867 ASGNVKF
+3867 ATGNVKF
-3874 HTPSQV
+3874 STPAV
-3880 NSWGEIDIINNGG
+3880 LNTYGEIDIINNGG
-3893 IPFIGPDGV
+3893 VPFIGPDGI
-3902 ERELI
+3902 ERELT
-3907 DIYGASPHTTPASG
+3907 GLARLNHP
-3921 DFAGISSHHVY
+3921 VY
-3932 GGNWGLVYTDYEF
+3932 GGNYNEIFTRFESGQNEIT
-3945 NTNDITEANTSY
+3945 TEANTAY
-3957 LMYTKTPGH
+3957 IMYTSTAH
-3966 DRFDSGGGNATEFG
+3966 SIRFSGSSFGSVPNLLAVKWADDYNTWIARDNGGAE
-3980 IPGNIIHVRWNSD
+3980 
-3993 TLSWYALTNVQNV
+3993 Y
-4006 EIDEHPFIPDADEG
+4006 PFVPDADEG
-4020 DFLVAQIVKN
+4020 DFLIASLTR
-4030 PTAEDLAAGYT
+4030 PTNSSDLT
-4041 LATDGTGA
+4041 IE
-4049 VQSWITNELPAQ
+4049 SWVLDSVNLPQ
-4061 TRKYSDGKTV
+4061 QLKSYSDGKTV

-4083 KNVYGPDPSITSS
+4083 KNVYGPNPSITSS

-4234 NPVPPS
+4234 NPVPPP
-4240 DQNLQGHWTL
+4240 DTNLHAHWTL

-4257 DGHYL
+4257 GGNYL
-4262 VRDISGRNN
+4262 VRDVSGRNN
-4271 HATFFVSHNPEVQ
+4271 HAIIGRRGAANRDQGSDFVDH
-4284 PSYSQAPRSDDFQD
+4284 
-4298 QDPADDVI
+4298 DPASDVI
-4306 NVSGNRSMF
+4306 NVSGNRSLF
-4315 MQTSRSPN
+4315 LQAWNASADDPDTW
-4323 MHRPFTALI
+4323 LI

-4338 VSNSVYGYRASP
+4338 VS
-4350 PMGSI
+4350 I
-4355 PTYTYQG
+4355 TETTYTYQG

-4377 TTLCFWWRP
+4377 STVSFWWKP
-4386 SPHIHDGQGYDKYIV
+4386 SVEVSDDYYSRYIV
-4401 GQNHNRNGGW
+4401 GQGSTGTGSWNIYRP
-4411 SLRVDNGIMSGSV
+4411 DNTSRSSINPDK
-4424 AEGTAQYYEEIAP
+4424 AA
-4437 TANGDVPIIW
+4437 TANNDFPVRWTIDSSFV
-4447 YNRHVSENLLHK
+4447 NLRHD
-4459 PSAEIYLDGWYG
+4459 PDAGIYLDGWYG
-4471 ANDGGTYTPI
+4471 ANDGGTYTPF
-4481 RANEW
+4481 RTNEW
-4486 HFITIQSNYDDNN
+4486 HFVTIQTNHVDDK
-4499 QTLWIYREG
+4499 QSLWIYREG
-4508 EGLLYHNVSLFHGN
+4508 EGLLYYNVRDLTGS
-4522 PATDASTVNRALV
+4522 DASTVNRALY
-4535 LNGLSNELYGTY
+4535 LGGTSRSNDYR
-4547 SNANGNYDE
+4547 SQAQANGNYDE

-4571 LYENPTGRPHQLQ
+4571 LYENPTGRARQLQ

-4598 DHGYPNAVDE
+4598 NNGYPNAASDL
-4608 FGAGTVGINAFA
+4608 GDGGIGINAYA

-4649 GRVKSIFS
+4649 GRVKAKFS
-4657 TDAVRQKYAGNT
+4657 SDPVRQKYAGNT

-4678 TTIETGF
+4678 STIETGF
-4685 GGQDFYTICQPVGN
+4685 GGEDFYTICQPVGN

-4723 DWVYFTPDEDKMY
+4723 NWVYFTPDEDKMY
-4736 VIGEGRFATDVEET
+4736 VIGEGRFATDVEEA
-4750 YSDGEA
+4750 YSDGAA

-4787 GDNFGDHFFANVDFW
+4787 GDNFGDHFFANADFW
-4802 TGDTGNGLIDGTY
+4802 TGNTGQGLIDGTY

-4826 ESLFAEK
+4826 ESLFANK
-4833 IQAGTIGVGVHI
+4833 IQAGTIGVGLHI

>member
-29 NRVGIGTDKP
+29 NRVGIGTDEP

-56 PASSLAG
+56 PASALAG

-97 EFDGTVGQSSDALMG
+97 EFDGTVGQSSDAQMG

-119 NDDVVW
+119 NDDVIW

-148 FDSHTTGTPG
+148 FNSHITGTPG
-158 IAVTLTHRETADSEF
+158 IAVTLTHRETANSEF

-205 LGKFTTPVWRAVTPS
+205 LGKFNTSVWRAVTPS
-220 NRELTRLKIEI
+220 NREITRLQVEI
-231 ISTNDVLYNTSDDNV
+231 ISTPEVRYNTSADNV
-246 HNDGGSGELTTLGG
+246 HNDGGSGELTFLG

-269 GFSLQF
+269 GFSLNF

-286 RITGSFLADAT
+286 RITGAFLADAT

-406 FDYLYGLDFSE
+406 FDYLYGLNFSE
-417 SNRSNVAMRVGYR
+417 SNRANVAMRVGYR
-430 GYTGDNSGIDLE
+430 GYTGDNSGIAPE

-452 EPLTGSGN
+452 EPLSGSGN

-479 TIFTGEKNVVKN
+479 TIYTDEKNVVKN

-578 FIKSLTSINS
+578 FIQSLTSINS

-605 PIGITAGGVLFA
+605 PIGIAAGGVLFA

-629 SGEIQL
+629 NGEIQL
-635 TNPRNIPNTQFTFI
+635 TNPRNSPNTHFTFI

-658 STLYVANGAHGVLMS
+658 STLYTANGARGVLMS

-679 SRYITFVGADPSRF
+679 SRYITFIGADPSRF

-764 TTAEGVVFSDM
+764 TTAEGVVLSDM

-802 TETFTANNGFVTF
+802 TEIFTANDGFVTF

-847 ATSLTPTVNAT
+847 ATSLKPTVNAT

-951 VIFVGGEPITVS
+951 VIVVDGEPITVS

-972 IDAANAVAEVA
+972 IDAANTVAAVA
-983 IEDAERAFVAAT
+983 IEDAERAFAEAA

-1013 VYLQSEGDLHLGDVD
+1013 VYLQSEGDLHVGESDSE
-1028 AKFANNE
+1028 FANNK
-1035 TAPLSYFDY
+1035 TSGPPSHFDY

-1109 TFFYMDKIGTDPYYG
+1109 TFFYIDKIGNDPYYG
-1124 PNVATIKASGPDQDQ
+1124 PNVATITASGPDREE
-1139 GFALLNFNPEGDM
+1139 GLALLNFNPEGDM

-1201 YFAGNFD
+1201 YYAGNFD

-1268 TDTPPEATGNGDVWI
+1268 TDTPEATGNGDVWI

-1329 MYLESYSAGVS
+1329 MYLQSYSAGVS

-1351 RGYALWDAPATD
+1351 RGYSLWDAPATD
-1363 YSVGASVYGDP
+1363 YSVGVSVYGDP

-1385 TQIHG
+1385 TEVAG
-1390 SLASVNTTFGYIG
+1390 SSVAVNTTFGYIG
-1403 TSSLSFTMLSDHPNE
+1403 TSSLSFTMLSDHQSE
-1418 TVSLSDGWGPYA
+1418 TVSLGDGWGPYA
-1430 APFDDGRGVIT
+1430 APFDDGSATVRRSGVGRGAIT

-1458 SVLPAERDFGTQVFI
+1458 SVLPAERDFGSQVYI
-1473 RNRENPDAYRG
+1473 RNRENPHAYGG

-1520 DFSSVPGPRHAGYT
+1520 DFSSVPGLRHAEYT

-1549 IDSLVFSVGKFLV
+1549 IDSLVFSVGKFWG
-1562 RPTSGPDY
+1562 RPGG

-1667 LFRYNQSSVD
+1667 LLRYNQTGVD

-1755 NSLAIH
+1755 NSSAIH

-1850 YLEDQTGTDNEGT
+1850 YLEDQTGTDKEGI

-1936 TSTAF
+1936 TDSAF

-2144 TAAYIAQAA
+2144 TAAYIAQAS

-2180 HTDNAITNDP
+2180 HTDNAINNDP

-2227 DFADTRNFPN
+2227 DFSTTAVFPN
-2237 DSGVIHTWGAHTDT
+2237 DSGVYHEWGAKPDT
-2251 LSFVDNNALKLE
+2251 LSFVNNNALKLE
-2263 RVGTPNLLYLYKGG
+2263 RVGVNDVLYLFKGTS
-2277 NSPSSTGMVVNGS
+2277 NRPATGMLVDGS

-2306 DAARN
+2306 DPARN

-2321 DSTSYG
+2321 DSVGFG
-2327 YGGTVAATI
+2327 YGAPIAATI
-2336 PEPDWTIGE
+2336 PEPNWTIGE

-2352 MSSEPRWTGT
+2352 MSSDTRWTGT
-2362 ADVERLQIR
+2362 ADVTHLQIR
-2371 FSLGNPLSD
+2371 FSGGNQLTNSD
-2380 SDIFEID
+2380 RFEID

-2493 ATSYTFDPVSHKSGW
+2493 ATSYTFNPVSHKSGW

-2531 NTDAWAATLEA
+2531 NTDAWAANLEG

-2555 GSALYANGVAYN
+2555 GSALYANGVAHN

-2594 EATGNGDVWIHTDNL
+2594 EATGNGDVWIHTDTL

-2622 FVSNTKSG
+2622 FVADTKLG
-2630 GIPDPGAVADATSAE
+2630 GIPDDAAVGA
-2645 AHWWYAS
+2645 HFWYSS
-2652 PENAIGLMYAKSYA
+2652 PENAIGLMYAKSYSSGVSGA
-2666 AGHAGDFDRST
+2666 FERGS

-2682 AWSLFD
+2682 GYALWD
-2688 APREL
+2688 APDSDYGIIVPQSTPPDGTTEGTRGIL
-2693 YSNTAPLVDTVPYPY
+2693 TPDAVLDVIPYPLRRFHAISAEIDRSGGANAY
-2708 YTPTAPSRE
+2708 IGDTSLKVVAGEGDPDGSPSTGIFLS
-2717 VNFDIVDDQNPPVGE
+2717 NDSNPKV
-2732 KALYLTPASPDLL
+2732 
-2745 SGYIYLATNST
+2745 SGGIDGTFGTNGPI
-2756 FQTSASRQKS
+2756 R
-2766 IEIPFGKKWMLS
+2766 IPKGKKWIFSFYSKTQEL
-2778 WYAKNA
+2778 YASFSPGLTIYVSNNY
-2784 EGASG
+2784 SG
-2789 NDMDSGVHVYA
+2789 
-2800 ANNSHPDF
+2800 
-2808 FGRLN
+2808 
-2813 RGIEQGGTQNFVGS
+2813 
-2827 DWERHWFGF
+2827 
-2836 DLSGDSIIEGVV
+2836 
-2848 NATSTG
+2848 ATSTSPW
-2854 QGNFWDAGFKVDSG
+2854 GNQ
-2868 LGTGLFSS
+2868 GTGSGITWSDGNQPTSLHYDA
-2876 ANSANRIILRI
+2876 ANEWKRFAAVIDLRDGVTRNIRQTVDGTLVTTHTNNANTVDLLTIRL
-2887 DPGGVSTPIDDSPT
+2887 DGPSYTAGVGNTVWYD
-2901 YYAGFQLEDVT
+2901 GFQLEEVSSDAYAPTV
-2912 ASGRVVPS
+2912 
-2920 EFQEPSDTSA
+2920 FKEPSDSKS
-2930 LIFDRQITDGKIVT
+2930 IGFGREITDGKIVT

-2983 NIMFRYHQR
+2983 NIMFRYHQNI
-2992 TPSARVWSPDSTF
+2992 PSARVWSPDSTF
-3005 AQTLIYTSPSP
+3005 AQTLIYTSPAP
-3016 GDADGWYALEDPR
+3016 GDDDGWYALEDPR

-3043 LASVSDTASEALQK
+3043 LASVSDTAAEALQK

-3067 EIQIFFEPSTNT
+3067 EIQVFFEPSTNT
-3079 IMYDDEIN
+3079 IMYDDGIN

-3140 SPDNAIGRSF
+3140 SPDNAIGRAF
-3150 LDQFTAT
+3150 LDQFTST

-3187 GITTDQNADTPYPV
+3187 SNNGYQNGDSPYPV
-3201 IPAHGE
+3201 ATRTDWYGF
-3207 AIVNTSFGYIG
+3207 ASVNNSFGKVSD
-3218 PGSLQLTTTSGT
+3218 GSLQVTVDPAVDGT
-3230 APESYIYLANTGGVD
+3230 DSTIFNFANG
-3245 SKATHA
+3245 A
-3251 AGPPSTTLRIP
+3251 AEWNRALLNKPKGITAKIP
-3262 RGKRWIFS
+3262 KGKRWIFS
-3270 YYAFTNTAFTD
+3270 YYAYTNSASA
-3281 TNGDATTTSVYLWM
+3281 GYPGISVRLESY
-3295 DNSANTTA
+3295 DSANTTA
-3303 NVGSFYKNGIKHTP
+3303 NTGQFQLFLAYPESGKWNRY
-3317 NQWKRHS
+3317 S
-3324 HVLDL
+3324 AVLDF
-3329 SNSSPSATIDEY
+3329 SNTHPGATVDEY
-3341 TDKYGSWQSATS
+3341 TLTSGLNNAQGIQSDGVDI
-3353 YHTTFSSGTT
+3353 SGPPYIST
-3363 HLTEPAGGWQHPL
+3363 AIK
-3376 VADFDS
+3376 DIDS
-3382 ITVRFDVDGA
+3382 IHLRLSHSGY
-3392 VGNTFWFDGIQLEEA
+3392 GNTVWYDGFQLEEA

-3442 DGTTDGDVR
+3442 DGTNGGPTGR

-3491 EFETRDIDDLP
+3491 VFETRDRDDLP

-3610 QGYLDT
+3610 QGYLPENG
-3616 LAWRHAPNNS
+3616 LAWHHAPNNS

-3645 TAYFMDGFGAGT
+3645 TAYFMDGFGAGAG
-3657 SQYHGPQ
+3657 YRGPQ

-3679 DIWID
+3679 DMWID

-3705 FAQTIYYAGDD
+3705 FAQTIYYAGES

-3772 TTSPL
+3772 TSYPL

-3790 ANTTDG
+3790 ANTSDG

-3809 WNLDETSALGRSALD
+3809 WNLDQTSALGRSSLD

-3834 SELISLITVG
+3834 AELMSLITVG
-3844 DSSLTGSIP
+3844 DSSLAGSIP

-3874 HTPSQV
+3874 YSPSYSPTIDSPYE
-3880 NSWGEIDIINNGG
+3880 NPGEIDVINNGG
-3893 IPFIGPDGV
+3893 IPFIGPDGI
-3902 ERELI
+3902 ERTLTGLSQPNHI
-3907 DIYGASPHTTPASG
+3907 I
-3921 DFAGISSHHVY
+3921 Y
-3932 GGNWGLVYTDYEF
+3932 GGNFGEIYTRFEGTVSASQY
-3945 NTNDITEANTSY
+3945 TTEANTAY
-3957 LMYTKTPGH
+3957 LMYTATTATS
-3966 DRFDSGGGNATEFG
+3966 RFGGGG
-3980 IPGNIIHVRWNSD
+3980 GYGQIGNIIAVVWDND
-3993 TLSWYALTNVQNV
+3993 TESWYTYSNEGVT
-4006 EIDEHPFIPDADEG
+4006 EFPFIPDADQG
-4020 DFLVAQIVKN
+4020 DFLVAELRRPLGDAF
-4030 PTAEDLAAGYT
+4030 PT
-4041 LATDGTGA
+4041 
-4049 VQSWITNELPAQ
+4049 VQSWITSELPSQ
-4061 TRKYSDGKTV
+4061 TRKYSDGKSV

-4083 KNVYGPDPSITSS
+4083 RNVYGPNPSITDPGLS
-4096 GVINLEPHGDKFI
+4096 NPEPHGDKFI

-4145 ANTNYPFGTS
+4145 ANTNYPYGTS

-4176 QVALGRISLGQTSY
+4176 QVSLGRISLGQTSY

-4271 HATFFVSHNPEVQ
+4271 HATFFVSHNPEDQ
-4284 PSYSQAPRSDDFQD
+4284 PSYNQAPRSDDFQD
-4298 QDPADDVI
+4298 QDPAADVI

-4315 MQTSRSPN
+4315 MQAARSPS
-4323 MHRPFTALI
+4323 MHRPWTALI
-4332 LGSNGS
+4332 LASNGS
-4338 VSNSVYGYRASP
+4338 VSNSVYGHRASP

-4355 PTYTYQG
+4355 PTHTYQG

-4377 TTLCFWWRP
+4377 STLCFWWKP
-4386 SPHIHDGQGYDKYIV
+4386 SPHIHDGYVSPASIGQDKYIV
-4401 GQNHNRNGGW
+4401 GQNHNHNGGW
-4411 SLRVDNGIMSGSV
+4411 SLRVDNGIRTGSV
-4424 AEGTAQYYEEIAP
+4424 AEGTAQYYEEITP

-4447 YNRHVSENLLHK
+4447 YNRHVNENLLHK

-4508 EGLLYHNVSLFHGN
+4508 EGLLYHNVSLFDGN

-4535 LNGLSNELYGTY
+4535 LNGLSNETYGTY
-4547 SNANGNYDE
+4547 GNANGNYDE

-4598 DHGYPNAVDE
+4598 DNGYPNAPANLGVD
-4608 FGAGTVGINAFA
+4608 ASGINAFA

-4649 GRVKSIFS
+4649 GRVKAIFS
-4657 TDAVRQKYAGNT
+4657 GSAVRQKYAGNT

-4678 TTIETGF
+4678 STIETGF
-4685 GGQDFYTICQPVGN
+4685 GGTDFYTICQPVGN

-4723 DWVYFTPDEDKMY
+4723 NWVYFTPDEDKMY

-4750 YSDGEA
+4750 YSDGAA

-4802 TGDTGNGLIDGTY
+4802 TGNSGQGLINGTY

-4826 ESLFAEK
+4826 DNLNANK

-4845 GGDNKI
+4845 GGDLKI